1 MTEQDKKELT
11 KECLILFGDTACKET
26 YDMAGGISAVV
37 EYLLNKVGKLPID
50 SVVCSVDCLNYS
62 QGGDRCDKQCSKC
75 ENL

>member
-1 MTEQDKKELT
+1 MEITEALKSILEVTSGCPYGWLELKTSEYDKVIK
-11 KECLILFGDTACKET
+11 ILEKFKQGQ
-26 YDMAGGISAVV
+26 S
-37 EYLLNKVGKLPID
+37 LPID

>member
-1 MTEQDKKELT
+1 MEITDAVKNILEVTNNSPYGWLDLDSNEYDKIIK
-11 KECLILFGDTACKET
+11 ILEDFKKGQ
-26 YDMAGGISAVV
+26 S
-37 EYLLNKVGKLPID
+37 LHID